1 MISLIASDLD
11 GTLLT
16 ADKTLPD
23 ETFELIEAL
32 YKKGVLFAPASGRQY
47 ANLKKLFAP
56 VADKVIFIAEN
67 GALVVYRD
75 KILFEDTIP
84 PEEVMPAVREIRK
97 IDGLYPMLC
106 TADYSYIESM
116 DHPFSDYAFASYT
129 HCKYVEDLESVA
141 SLPILKIAIHD
152 RKGSAIN
159 CMKRLPE
166 KLPRLRTMISGFD
179 WTDVSSL
186 SANKGEAIRFI
197 REKFR
202 LHRED
207 CVAFGDHMN
216 DFEMLQE
223 CGQAFVPE
231 NAYHTILETFP
242 NHIPS
247 AREFGTIQKCK
258 EILKSL

>member
-1 MISLIASDLD
+1 MISFIASDLD

-16 ADKTLPD
+16 PEKQLPD
-23 ETFELIEAL
+23 GVFELIEEF

-56 VADKVIFIAEN
+56 VADKVVFIAEN
-67 GALVVYRD
+67 GSLVVYKD
-75 KILFEDTIP
+75 KILYENAIP

-97 IDGLYPMLC
+97 IEGLYPMLC
-106 TADYSYIESM
+106 TADYAYIESM
-116 DHPFSDYAFASYT
+116 DHPFSDYAFSSYT
-129 HCKYVEDLESVA
+129 HCKYVEDLESV
-141 SLPILKIAIHD
+141 SHLPILKIAIHD

-159 CMKRLPE
+159 CMKNLPQH
-166 KLPRLRTMISGFD
+166 LPNLRTIISGFD

-186 SANKGEAIRFI
+186 TANKGEAIKFI
-197 REKFR
+197 QKAFH
-202 LHRED
+202 LHKED
-207 CVAFGDHMN
+207 CVAFGDYMN
-216 DFEMLQE
+216 DYEMLLE

-231 NAYHTILETFP
+231 SGYHTMLETFP

-247 AREFGTIQKCK
+247 FEQFGTIQKCK